1 MVVIRQAFGSLKMI
15 PRRWPVTDDGRA
27 ARLNDV
33 ADGAQRVAEVFCV
46 IFLVAAAE
54 QCNQFAIKI
63 NVFEGR
69 EEVVPVTL
77 RFTVVPG
84 WDT

>member
-1 MVVIRQAFGSLKMI
+1 MMSRMVLTH
-15 PRRWPVTDDGRA
+15 RRNILRNLP
-27 ARLNDV
+27 
-33 ADGAQRVAEVFCV
+33 
-46 IFLVAAAE
+46 VAAAE

-84 WDT
+84 WDAEQQNVITFEVFFAAFAMS